1 MRSMMGCNQLGG
13 GGAIIKCLRLI
24 TDYGGGVH
32 VPDYGNQ
39 MRVQK
44 PKIFA
49 CGAIF

>member
-1 MRSMMGCNQLGG
+1 MLMF
-13 GGAIIKCLRLI
+13 
-24 TDYGGGVH
+24 DYGGGVH

-49 CGAIF
+49 CGAIVYNFSVKQLDIFQGSENI

>member
-13 GGAIIKCLRLI
+13 GDYQML
-24 TDYGGGVH
+24 TFDYGGGVH